1 MPILNAHEFLTPVQT
16 AEYLGVTV
24 ETLAL
29 WRCVKRYPIPYARIG
44 RAIRYKR
51 ADLDTFIESRTVN
64 PPKLQLA

>member
-1 MPILNAHEFLTPVQT
+1 MALLNAHEFLTPIQA

-29 WRCVKRYPIPYARIG
+29 WRCTKRYPIAYARIG
-44 RAIRYKR
+44 RSIRYKR
-51 ADLDTFIESRTVN
+51 ADLDAFIASRTVN